1 MIRKLIGK
9 SRLRLEKGN
18 EEVLKWLESK
28 ESKNAYI
35 LDLIEKDIKLAKK

>member
-9 SRLRLEKGN
+9 SSLRLEKGN
-18 EEVLKWLESK
+18 EEVLEWLDNK

-35 LDLIEKDIKLAKK
+35 LDLIENDIKLAKK